1 MKRKRIIL
9 GSVLIIFLLIVL
21 FVTIS
26 QLRKRVDEREE
37 LVLLSSEV
45 DENGLYYA
53 GAHAFKAME
62 NFDETYINQMSS
74 KLNKAYDTLLNSDM
88 KVYYSV
94 IPDKGYFIEND
105 SFSKDN
111 YQSMLQILKDG
122 VEHMEYI
129 PIFDK
134 LSIEDYYKTDHHWRQ
149 EKLFPVVKQLGKQMD
164 FKINKDLFEENI
176 VQDYKGVYSEYMQDN
191 QTETFI
197 YLTSKTTDEAKVS
210 AFEGEEHKGV
220 YFLEQLES
228 DVPYNMFLNGPS
240 PLVTIKNLGAGNER
254 ELIIFGDSF
263 ASSLTPLLLEAYS
276 KITLIDMRFVPTSY
290 LIEILEF
297 KTQDVLFLYNTAV
310 INRSAMLR
318 FD

>member
-1 MKRKRIIL
+1 MKKKQVIL
-9 GSVLIIFLLIVL
+9 GSVIIIVIIAL
-21 FVTIS
+21 FTTLNII
-26 QLRKRVDEREE
+26 LRDNKKEE

-53 GAHAFKAME
+53 GDHAFKAME
-62 NFDETYINQMSS
+62 NFDETYIHQMSS
-74 KLNKAYDTLLNSDM
+74 KLNKAYDDLLNSDM

-105 SFSKDN
+105 SFTKED
-111 YQSMLQILKDG
+111 YDSMLQILKDE

-129 PIFDK
+129 PIFDE

-149 EKLFPVVKQLGKQMD
+149 EKLFPVVKQLGKHMN
-164 FKINKDLFEENI
+164 FKINKNSFEENS
-176 VQDYKGVYSEYMQDN
+176 VQDYKGVYSEYMEDN
-191 QTETFI
+191 KTETLT
-197 YLTSKTTDEAKVS
+197 YLTNKATEEAKVS
-210 AFEGEEHKGV
+210 DFEGKEHKGV

-240 PLVTIKNLGAGNER
+240 PILTIENSDASKER

-263 ASSLTPLLLEAYS
+263 TSSITPLLLDAYS
-276 KITLIDMRFVPTSY
+276 KITLIDMRFVPASY
-290 LIEILEF
+290 LKEIIEF
-297 KTQDVLFLYNTAV
+297 NTQDVLFLYNSAV
-310 INRSAMLR
+310 VNRSAMLR